1 MSDFNKTRRGID
13 FYDKQVP
20 QLIKALDK
28 IASQLE
34 ESNRLEERRIRLDER
49 VKIAQ
54 LKEINSNYA
63 DK

>member
-13 FYDKQVP
+13 FYDKHIP
-20 QLIKALDK
+20 QLIKALDR
-28 IASQLE
+28 IGQQLE
-34 ESNRLEERRIRLDER
+34 ESNRLEERRIRLDE
-49 VKIAQ
+49 KLKLAQ

>member
-13 FYDKQVP
+13 FYDKHIP
-20 QLIKALDK
+20 QLIKVLDR
-28 IASQLE
+28 IGQQLE

-49 VKIAQ
+49 LKLAQ
-54 LKEINSNYA
+54 LKEINSNHA